1 MPRKALLAT
10 LLLTAAG
17 PGRAAEEAEPTRPV
31 QRIKLEA
38 PLLAGHPRLVFV
50 PEGAGLK
57 CGRPFARPRQL
68 FAADPTFQAIFK
80 QALEVPVERQNPVM
94 LAACWVVSGE
104 DRFAREAIA
113 RIASEQLRESSEP
126 YYSAIWQHAL
136 AFDWLF
142 HHPSMTA
149 AVRAKV
155 IETIA
160 WRLERELDELDGDGL
175 AMWHG
180 RTQQANNSMI
190 AALAI
195 GDERPALLERAAA
208 HYLEALRAL
217 QFSEG
222 WPEGASY
229 WIYNRAGPFAL
240 AADCAMSAL
249 QRDRFQGLPIRDI
262 MRTIGFWQ
270 LYQYAPNG
278 VFEPYGD
285 SSGSLRLGET
295 GWWELT
301 TDHYARLSGDPAL
314 MAGADYLRNRSP
326 VPYGRR
332 PYYWQIALTYE
343 PATRPT
349 DAYDPARPELWMRRH
364 LPRTMLF
371 GRRSYGVAFFRGD
384 WGDPDE
390 LYASFKAGDLLA
402 HHDHYDCGTFTI
414 QYGSP
419 LVVHAG
425 SYNGDYFGQH
435 RLGYLIQTVSKNSL
449 LILAPGE
456 KTANLARFEKLGYS
470 SLAGGQR
477 VIRPTGFH
485 CLSVD
490 HFRSQANAG
499 SHLERA
505 DITAF
510 TGVPDS
516 FDYVAAD
523 LTAAYNSTR
532 WAETGSVAKVS
543 LVTRQW
549 LYLRP
554 ERAFVIHDRVD
565 TTDAA
570 FLPKFVLQSPGKP
583 ASATE
588 RLLAG
593 NTPDDGIL
601 ETTDATLVATY
612 GRGRLTRRS
621 LLPAAAR
628 TLKIGGTNFHW
639 YVEEDGD
646 QRDGFDGVN
655 LVKGHGAP
663 QRPISTRPGQ
673 WRSETEP
680 LKPTRTTRFL
690 NVLLPRLTDDAAP
703 LPPVELLAS
712 TDDIH
717 AVRVGAT
724 VALFARSP
732 APVRAFRL
740 AVPGATSCLLL
751 DAVPNAAY
759 RRPAPLPPAQADAEG
774 VLRLDAPADGVF
786 EAAL

>member
-1 MPRKALLAT
+1 MLRHPLLAT
-10 LLLTAAG
+10 LMLTAAG
-17 PGRAAEEAEPTRPV
+17 HAAAAEESAPRHPI
-31 QRIKLEA
+31 QRVKLEA

-57 CGRPFARPRQL
+57 FGRPFARPRQL

-80 QALEVPVERQNPVM
+80 KALVLPEKQQNPVM

-104 DRFAREAIA
+104 ERFAREAIL
-113 RIASEQLRESSEP
+113 RITSEQLKQSSEP

-136 AFDWLF
+136 AFDWLYR
-142 HHPSMTA
+142 HPSMTPE
-149 AVRAKV
+149 VRAKA
-155 IETIA
+155 IATIA

-195 GDERPALLERAAA
+195 GDERPELLDRAAA

-240 AADCAMSAL
+240 AADCVMTAL
-249 QRDRFQGLPIRDI
+249 QRDRLHGLPIRDI
-262 MRTIGFWQ
+262 MRTIGYWQ
-270 LYQYAPNG
+270 LYQFAPNG
-278 VFEPYGD
+278 VFEPFGD
-285 SSGSLRLGET
+285 SSGSLRLGDT

-301 TDHYARLSGDPAL
+301 TDHYAKLSGDPGL

-326 VPYGRR
+326 TPYGRR
-332 PYYWQIALTYE
+332 PYYWQMALTYE
-343 PATRPT
+343 PTTRPT
-349 DAYDPARPELWMRRH
+349 DAYDPAQPEIWMRRH

-371 GRRSYGVAFFRGD
+371 GRRSCGLAFFRGD

-390 LYASFKAGDLLA
+390 LFACFKAGDLLA

-414 QYGSP
+414 QYGAP

-425 SYNGDYFGQH
+425 SYHGDYFGQH

-477 VIRPTGFH
+477 VIRPTGFY

-490 HFRSQANAG
+490 HFRAQLNAE

-510 TGVPDS
+510 TGAPDS
-516 FDYVAAD
+516 FDYIAAD
-523 LTAAYNSTR
+523 ITAAYNSTR

-554 ERAFVIHDRVD
+554 EKAFVIHDRVD

-570 FLPKFVLQSPGKP
+570 FLPKFVLQSPVKP

-593 NTPDDGIL
+593 NSPDDGIL
-601 ETTDATLVATY
+601 ETTDATLVTTY
-612 GRGRLTRRS
+612 RRGRLTRRS
-621 LLPAAAR
+621 LLPAATR

-639 YVEEDGD
+639 YVEEDGS
-646 QRDGFDGVN
+646 QSDGFDGVN
-655 LVKGHGAP
+655 LVQGHGAP
-663 QRPISTRPGQ
+663 HRPISTRPGQ
-673 WRSETEP
+673 WRTETEP
-680 LKPTRTTRFL
+680 LAPTRTTRFL
-690 NVLLPRLTDDAAP
+690 NVLLPRLADDAAP
-703 LPPVELLAS
+703 LPPVELLTTA
-712 TDDIH
+712 DDIH

-724 VALFARSP
+724 VAVFARAP
-732 APVRAFRL
+732 APVRAFRV
-740 AVPGATSCLLL
+740 AAPGAKRCLLL
-751 DAVPNAAY
+751 DAVPNATY
-759 RRPAPLPPAQADAEG
+759 QRPAPATSAQTDAEG
-774 VLRLDAPADGVF
+774 VLLVDAPAAGIF